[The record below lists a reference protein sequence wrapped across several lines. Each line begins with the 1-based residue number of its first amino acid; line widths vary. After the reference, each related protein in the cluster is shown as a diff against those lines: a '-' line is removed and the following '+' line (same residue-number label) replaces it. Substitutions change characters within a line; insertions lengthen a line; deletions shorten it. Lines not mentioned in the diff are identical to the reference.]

1 MSEPLNPGVRKRDL
15 VVQPLKQAHYRRVT
29 NGAVAE
35 DRDIPYQ
42 YVGRETT
49 TSRKGSNWLAY
60 QSLKRSAE
68 KRGVRM
74 ANAGLLETAD
84 LGTGGFTN
92 VKQYIEGKPN
102 MVSFNLFLAPNSS
115 QTYSGPWEAKD
126 QNVGP
131 GSALYPVVPSNLDDL
146 MLLRG
151 ATAISRTIPTNPVAS
166 AAQFLGELREGIPK
180 IPGLAFAQIK
190 DFRDLLNAGSGEYL
204 NYEFGIKP
212 TLQDLRKFGEAAR
225 TSSEVIEQLK
235 RDSGRLIRRRYTFP
249 VERTITAPVTQST
262 FWYGS
267 PGFTLVGP
275 SPYVG
280 GPGKLTKTREET
292 YEFWFSGAY
301 TYLYQD
307 GDSAVQ
313 KMRGAEQR
321 LSKLFGTRINPN
333 LLWELTPWSWAADWV
348 GNTGD
353 VMKNLSALSSD
364 SLVMRWG
371 YIMCKY
377 TCRDT
382 YLLEG
387 VSLKGSTRGPLK
399 QVFVTQVK
407 KRNRA
412 TPYGFGLDP
421 AKFTTRQWAILG
433 ALGISR
439 GTRML

>member
-1 MSEPLNPGVRKRDL
+1 MSEPLGVTIRKRAL
-15 VVQPLKQAHYRRVT
+15 PKVPKGNFRYQRWVVNMTL
-29 NGAVAE
+29 AE
-35 DRDIPYQ
+35 DRQISAEITGNE
-42 YVGRETT
+42 VTS
-49 TSRKGSNWLAY
+49 SRKGSNWLAY
-60 QSLKRSAE
+60 QSLKRHSE
-68 KRGVRM
+68 RSGHPM
-74 ANAGLLETAD
+74 ANAGLLSTAD

-92 VKQYIEGKPN
+92 IKSWCETNHLP
-102 MVSFNLFLAPNSS
+102 MASFNVIDGGYRQA
-115 QTYSGPWEAKD
+115 YSGPWVAKD
-126 QNVGP
+126 HLVGQN
-131 GSALYPVVPSNLDDL
+131 SALYPAVPANLDDL

-151 ATAISRTIPTNPVAS
+151 TTAIARTVPTNPVAS
-166 AAQFLGELREGIPK
+166 AAQFLGELREGIPRL
-180 IPGLAFAQIK
+180 PGRALVRNPGPHSLAY
-190 DFRDLLNAGSGEYL
+190 EYL
-204 NYEFGIKP
+204 NYEFGLKP
-212 TLQDLRKFGEAAR
+212 TLQDLRKFAEAHR
-225 TSSEVIEQLK
+225 KSVKIIDQLK

-249 VERTITAPVTQST
+249 IERTITAPVTQST
-262 FWYGS
+262 SAYGS
-267 PGFTLVGP
+267 PGFSLSGA

-301 TYLYQD
+301 TYLYVD
-307 GDSAVQ
+307 GDSAVN
-313 KMRGAEQR
+313 KMRAREQELSR
-321 LSKLFGTRINPN
+321 LYGTRITPD

-353 VMKNLSALSSD
+353 VMKNLSAFSND
-364 SLVMRWG
+364 SLVLRWG

-387 VSLKGSTRGPLK
+387 VRLRGMPPGPVS
-399 QVFVTQVK
+399 QTFVTQVK

-421 AKFTTRQWAILG
+421 AAFTTRQWAILG